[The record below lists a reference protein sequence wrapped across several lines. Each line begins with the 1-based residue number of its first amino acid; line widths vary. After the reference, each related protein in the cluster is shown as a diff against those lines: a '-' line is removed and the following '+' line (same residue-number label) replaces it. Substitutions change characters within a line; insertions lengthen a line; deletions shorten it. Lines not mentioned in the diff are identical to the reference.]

1 MDALT
6 NDEWCSSCGPSVPLA
21 ADQRCP
27 KCGGTPR
34 TVVAHISEKLEVRD
48 SLGWTTFGIVEELE
62 HPVLSALGLLLIV
75 IGAASGILW
84 GGPLGWIAG
93 IAVGAVGGWL
103 VQKAI
108 R

>member
-1 MDALT
+1 MRD
-6 NDEWCSSCGPSVPLA
+6 G
-21 ADQRCP
+21 
-27 KCGGTPR
+27 KGGELRPVTWEEAIGR
-34 TVVAHISEKLEVRD
+34 
-48 SLGWTTFGIVEELE
+48 IVEQLE
-62 HPVLSALGLLLIV
+62 RPALSALGLLLIV

-108 R
+108 RRWVKIESGE